1 MRISIFGLGYVGCVS
16 AACFA
21 RNGHDVVGVDVNPA
35 KREILMSGRSPVVE
49 KDLDDII
56 AAAIKAGKLSTASS
70 AAEAIAKTDV
80 SLICVGT
87 PSKPNASLD
96 LDYVAR
102 VCEQIGAALKDKQSD
117 HIVCVRSTMVPGSTD
132 NVVIPS
138 LQKGIGGTLPARVGV
153 AVNPEFLREGT
164 AVHDFFNPP
173 KTVVGSASDTVADT
187 IVSLYE
193 GVEEAPVFKTPVKVA
208 EMVKYV
214 DNVFHALKISFANE
228 IGTICKS
235 VGVDSHDVM
244 HIFTQDRKLNI
255 SPAYLKPGFAFGGS
269 CLPKDVRALVYLGRS
284 YDLNLPLLSSVI
296 PSNDVQIDRAA
307 EMIFRHGKKRLA
319 FLGMSFKPGTDDL
332 RESPLVRLIELCLGK
347 GYDIRIY
354 DQSVSLARLVGA
366 NKAYIEKE
374 IPHISRLLS
383 TDIDEVTAFG
393 EVVVVGHRSAEFA
406 AAVEKAGS
414 ERAVIDLARVFDAIP
429 GGDGYEG
436 INW

>member
-21 RNGHDVVGVDVNPA
+21 KNGHSVIGVDVNPA

-49 KDLDDII
+49 ADLDELI
-56 AAAIKAGKLSTASS
+56 ADGIASGRLRAAGS
-70 AAEAIAKTDV
+70 ALEAIAASDV

-87 PSKPNASLD
+87 PSRPNASLD

-102 VCEQIGAALKDKQSD
+102 VCEEIGAALRAHNER
-117 HIVCVRSTMVPGSTD
+117 HIVCVRSTMVPGSTES
-132 NVVIPS
+132 VVVPS
-138 LQKGIGGTLPARVGV
+138 LVKGFGGALPDRVRV

-164 AVHDFFNPP
+164 AVFDFFNPP
-173 KTVVGSASDTVADT
+173 KTVVGSADEATATT
-187 IVSLYE
+187 IVDLYA
-193 GVEEAPVFKTPVKVA
+193 GIEAPVFKTPVKVA

-235 VGVDSHDVM
+235 VGVDSHEVM
-244 HIFTQDRKLNI
+244 RIFTSDRKLNI

-284 YDLNLPLLSSVI
+284 RDLNLPLLSSLI

-307 EMIFRHGKKRLA
+307 EMVFARGKKRLG

-332 RESPLVRLIELCLGK
+332 RESPLVRLIEMCLGK
-347 GYDIRIY
+347 GYDLRIY

-383 TDIDEVTAFG
+383 TDIVEVTAFA
-393 EVVVVGHRSAEFA
+393 EVIVVGHRSQEFA
-406 AAVEKAGS
+406 DAVRAAGHDK
-414 ERAVIDLARVFDAIP
+414 AVIDLARVFDEIP
-429 GGDGYEG
+429 GDPGYEG
-436 INW
+436 VNW

>member
-21 RNGHDVVGVDVNPA
+21 KNGHTVVGVDVNPA

-49 KDLDDII
+49 ADLDDLI
-56 AAAIKAGKLSTASS
+56 AEAIRNGRLTAAGS
-70 AAEAIAKTDV
+70 AAEAVAATDV

-87 PSKPNASLD
+87 PSRPNASLD

-102 VCEQIGAALKDKQSD
+102 VCEEIGAALRDRAQP
-117 HIVCVRSTMVPGSTD
+117 HIVCVRSTMVPGSTES
-132 NVVIPS
+132 VVIPS
-138 LQKGIGGTLPARVGV
+138 LMKGFGGPLPDRIRV

-164 AVHDFFNPP
+164 AVYDFFNPP
-173 KTVVGSASDTVADT
+173 KTVVGSAHEETAT
-187 IVSLYE
+187 AIVDLYA
-193 GVEEAPVFKTPVKVA
+193 GIEAPVFKTPVKVA
-208 EMVKYV
+208 ETVKYV

-235 VGVDSHDVM
+235 VGVDSHEVM
-244 HIFTQDRKLNI
+244 NIFTSDRKLNI

-284 YDLNLPLLSSVI
+284 RDLNLPLLSSLI

-307 EMIFRHGKKRLA
+307 NMIFVRGKKRLG

-354 DQSVSLARLVGA
+354 DRSVSLARLVGA

-383 TDIDEVTAFG
+383 TDIEEVTAFA
-393 EVVVVGHRSAEFA
+393 EMIVVGHRSKEFA
-406 AAVEKAGS
+406 DATRSAGPGKI
-414 ERAVIDLARVFDAIP
+414 VIDLARVFDEIP
-429 GGDGYEG
+429 ADPGYEG
-436 INW
+436 FNW

>member
-1 MRISIFGLGYVGCVS
+1 MKISIFGLGYVGCVS

-21 RNGHDVVGVDVNPA
+21 KNGHSVIGVDVNPA

-49 KDLDDII
+49 AELDDLI
-56 AAAIKAGKLSTASS
+56 ADGIRSGRLQAAGL
-70 AAEAIAKTDV
+70 AAEAVAKSDV

-87 PSKPNASLD
+87 PSRPNASLD
-96 LDYVAR
+96 LSYVAR
-102 VCEQIGAALKDKQSD
+102 VCEEIGAALRAHTSP
-117 HIVCVRSTMVPGSTD
+117 HIVCVRSTMVPGSTET
-132 NVVIPS
+132 VVVPS
-138 LQKGIGGTLPARVGV
+138 LEKGLGGPLPDRVRV

-164 AVHDFFNPP
+164 AVYDFFNPP
-173 KTVVGSASDTVADT
+173 KTVVGAEDEATAT
-187 IVSLYE
+187 AIVDLYA
-193 GVEEAPVFKTPVKVA
+193 GIEAPVFKTPVKVA
-208 EMVKYV
+208 ETVKYV

-235 VGVDSHDVM
+235 VGVDSHQVM
-244 HIFTQDRKLNI
+244 NIFTSDRKLNI
-255 SPAYLKPGFAFGGS
+255 SAAYLKPGFAFGGS

-284 YDLNLPLLSSVI
+284 LDLNLPLLSSLI
-296 PSNDVQIDRAA
+296 PSNDVQIERAA
-307 EMIFRHGKKRLA
+307 DMIFSRGKTRLG

-383 TDIDEVTAFG
+383 TDIDEVTAFA
-393 EVVVVGHRSAEFA
+393 ETIVVGHRSKEFA
-406 AAVEKAGS
+406 DAVRGAGND
-414 ERAVIDLARVFDAIP
+414 RVVIDLARVFDEIP
-429 GGDGYEG
+429 DEPGYEG
-436 INW
+436 FNW